1 MNTRYL
7 ALLLAAWLGGS
18 GDVLAASRWDQPT
31 PLLRQS
37 SEQALA
43 KPVDMTVYRSPSCGC
58 CGKWLDHVRQ
68 QGFQVTDVLSEDMN
82 AVKKRLG
89 VPANLASCHTA
100 VVGGYV
106 VEGHVP
112 AGDIKKLLTEKPP
125 LAGIAA
131 PGMPQG
137 SPGMEMGGR
146 QDAFAV
152 KSFDKDGKTATFN
165 EYPAQ

>member
-1 MNTRYL
+1 MNTRSI
-7 ALLLAAWLGGS
+7 ALLLAGWLSIAGGA
-18 GDVLAASRWDQPT
+18 LAAGRWDEPT
-31 PLLRQS
+31 PP
-37 SEQALA
+37 LA
-43 KPVDMTVYRSPSCGC
+43 KPVEMTVYRNPTCGC

-68 QGFQVTDVLSEDMN
+68 HGFQVTDVLSEDMN

-89 VPANLASCHTA
+89 VPQNLASCHTA

-112 AGDIKKLLTEKPP
+112 AGDIKKLLTDKPP

-146 QDAFAV
+146 QDAFSV
-152 KSFDKDGKTATFN
+152 MSFDKEGKTATFN
-165 EYPAQ
+165 QYPAQ